1 MDKSTKHK
9 IVNNRN
15 IVLAVTI
22 LVLVA
27 FNVIQLFINR
37 RSESVTKEKYETKQM
52 ELVNTYAKLDT
63 ISSQLDE
70 RIEHI
75 KRLGGSVDSL
85 IEIKHQLEQDKYSL
99 RQSIHLANNRYE
111 QIKGKLDGYERLLV
125 LKDKEIS
132 EMEHLTKQ
140 LTSERLDLLE
150 KQDELSDEVIQLKSE
165 KDKLLEQMSKAS
177 VLTIDNVR
185 FFTITKNGT
194 SSETNVFKQN
204 KLEKLKISIQIGD
217 NQFAKEGKKEI
228 IMRIIEPSGAC
239 LYNANSGTFKYKGK
253 QVFYTKSEEFIFNN
267 NSEKIDFTYNKSNEY
282 SIGKHR
288 VEFYC
293 EGFKIG
299 DGKFEVE

>member
-1 MDKSTKHK
+1 MDKSTKYK

-15 IVLAVTI
+15 IVLAITI

-75 KRLGGSVDSL
+75 RRLGGSVDSL
-85 IEIKHQLEQDKYSL
+85 IEVKHQLEQDKYSL
-99 RQSIHLANNRYE
+99 RQSIHLASNRYE
-111 QIKGKLDGYERLLV
+111 QIKGKVEGYEKLLAM
-125 LKDKEIS
+125 KDKEIS
-132 EMEHLTKQ
+132 EMEHLTKV
-140 LTSERLDLLE
+140 LTSEKLDLLE
-150 KQDELSDEVIQLKSE
+150 KQDELADEVTQLKSE
-165 KDKLLEQMSKAS
+165 KDKLLEQMSQAS
-177 VLTIDNVR
+177 VLAIEDIR
-185 FFTITKNGT
+185 FFAVAKNGI
-194 SSETNVFKQN
+194 SGETTLFKQN
-204 KLEKLKISIQIGD
+204 KFEKLKVSIQLED

-228 IMRIIEPSGAC
+228 MMRIIEPSGAC
-239 LYNANSGTFKYKGK
+239 LYNTNSGTFKYKGK
-253 QVFYTKSEEFIFNN
+253 QIFYTNTEEFIFNN
-267 NSEKIDFTYNKSNEY
+267 NSEKIDFNYDKSNEY
-282 SIGKHR
+282 AIGTHR

-299 DGKFEVE
+299 DGEFEVE